1 MTDKELKRLGRAE
14 LIDIVY
20 ELQLRNEQCQEQIA
34 QLQAQL
40 DEKLLKIE
48 NAGSIAE
55 AAIAV
60 NKVVEAA
67 QAAADQYLE
76 SIHAANAGMDKRLD
90 DARRASEELLAAA
103 EKRADEIVRDAEF
116 KGKMIVEQAQ
126 KNANEHW
133 DSFQKKAD
141 ELIRAHEELSRLVKK
156 D

>member
-20 ELQLRNEQCQEQIA
+20 ELQLRNEQSQEQIA
-34 QLQAQL
+34 SLQARL

-48 NAGSIAE
+48 SCGSIAE

-60 NKVVEAA
+60 NRVVEAA

-76 SIHAANAGMDKRLD
+76 SIHAANADMDKKLD
-90 DARRASEELLAAA
+90 DAQRASEELLAAA
-103 EKRADEIVRDAEF
+103 EKRADEIIREAEIR
-116 KGKMIVEQAQ
+116 GKTITEQA
-126 KNANEHW
+126 
-133 DSFQKKAD
+133 QKKAD
-141 ELIRAHEELSRLVKK
+141 EHWNEFQRKADELISAHEELRRLVKK